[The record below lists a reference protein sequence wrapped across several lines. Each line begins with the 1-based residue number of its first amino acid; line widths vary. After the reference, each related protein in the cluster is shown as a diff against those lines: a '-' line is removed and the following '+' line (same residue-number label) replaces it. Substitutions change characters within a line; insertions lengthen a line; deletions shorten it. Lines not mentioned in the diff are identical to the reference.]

1 MDVSSTVE
9 YEFTDDGIR
18 LIEEYNASL
27 ARKLLFIGS
36 LAIIL
41 AAMVC
46 VACAFGGREVPV
58 ASIPGLI
65 WSHLKGVTYER
76 MSDIW
81 WDDYVVC
88 QVRLP
93 RILVACIAGAS
104 LSVCG
109 VAVQSLMNN
118 PLASPYTMGI
128 SSGAGF
134 GATLAIVLGFSLGST
149 VGVYGV
155 TVNSFIFGMMP
166 VVVVLMLSRLVEMS
180 PVTLILIG
188 VAISEFFGSMT
199 TLVFMGAD
207 EGSLQAAYL
216 WEIGSLENVKWS
228 AVPMMGTFLVAGSI
242 ALYLVSWKF
251 NVLTLGEQTAKTM
264 GVDAGRFRVIALT
277 MLALMTMSVV
287 CYVGIIGFV
296 GLIAPHIVRAVIGSD
311 NRYVMPASLF
321 AGALIVLL
329 ADTAARVIA
338 TDAVPVGSIMGLF
351 GAPVFLYLIFK
362 RNSQF
367 KGAWRCRSW
376 RRSSAALTARTGS
389 GPISA
394 TPPSRG
400 ASSSS
405 RHCLPP

>member
-1 MDVSSTVE
+1 MVISSNVE
-9 YEFTDDGIR
+9 YEIADGEVR

-27 ARKLLFIGS
+27 ARKLLFIAG
-36 LAIIL
+36 LAVIL
-41 AAMVC
+41 VVMVC
-46 VACAFGGREVPV
+46 VACAFGGREIPV

-65 WSHLKGVTYER
+65 WDHLNGATYER
-76 MSDIW
+76 MSDLW

-88 QVRLP
+88 EVRLP

-134 GATLAIVLGFSLGST
+134 GATLAIVLGFSLGSS

-155 TVNSFIFGMMP
+155 TFNAFVFGMMP

-180 PVTLILIG
+180 PVTLILVG
-188 VAISEFFGSMT
+188 VAISQFFGSLS
-199 TLVFMGAD
+199 TLVFLGAD

-216 WEIGSLENVKWS
+216 WEIGSLENIKWE
-228 AVPMMGTFLVAGSI
+228 AVPLMGTFLIIGSI

-251 NVLTLGEQTAKTM
+251 NVLTLGERTAKTM
-264 GVDAGRFRVIALT
+264 GVDANKFRIITLT
-277 MLALMTMSVV
+277 LLALMTMSVV

-296 GLIAPHIVRAVIGSD
+296 GLIAPHMVRAVIGSD
-311 NRYVMPASLF
+311 NRYVMPASLI

-329 ADTAARVIA
+329 ADTAARVLVS
-338 TDAVPVGSIMGLF
+338 DAVPVGSIMGLF

-376 RRSSAALTARTGS
+376 TESSAASTART
-389 GPISA
+389 A
-394 TPPSRG
+394 
-400 ASSSS
+400 
-405 RHCLPP
+405 C

>member
-1 MDVSSTVE
+1 ME
-9 YEFTDDGIR
+9 YEITDDGIR

-27 ARKLLFIGS
+27 ARKLLFIGC

-41 AAMVC
+41 AMMIC
-46 VACAFGGREVPV
+46 VACAFGGRAIDV
-58 ASIPGLI
+58 ASIPSLI
-65 WSHLKGVTYER
+65 WDHLNGATYER
-76 MSDIW
+76 MSDLW
-81 WDDYVVC
+81 WDDYIVC
-88 QVRLP
+88 EVRLP

-104 LSVCG
+104 LAICG

-134 GATLAIVLGFSLGST
+134 GATLAIVMGFSLGSSI
-149 VGVYGV
+149 GVYGV
-155 TVNSFIFGMMP
+155 TFNSFVFGMMP
-166 VVVVLMLSRLVEMS
+166 VVVVLLLSRLVEMS
-180 PVTLILIG
+180 PVTLILVG
-188 VAISEFFGSMT
+188 VAISLFFGSLS
-199 TLVFMGAD
+199 TLVFLGAD

-216 WEIGSLENVKWS
+216 WEIGSLENIKWN
-228 AVPMMGTFLVAGSI
+228 AVPLMGSFLVIGSI
-242 ALYLVSWKF
+242 ALYFVSWKF

-264 GVDAGRFRVIALT
+264 GVDANKFRIATLT
-277 MLALMTMSVV
+277 LLALMTMSVV

-311 NRYVMPASLF
+311 NRYVMPASLL

-329 ADTAARVIA
+329 ADTVARVIV

-367 KGAWRCRSW
+367 KGAWRCPSW
-376 RRSSAALTARTGS
+376 IRSSAVSAERTGCRRTS
-389 GPISA
+389 G
-394 TPPSRG
+394 TPRSSG
-400 ASSSS
+400 NSSSS
-405 RHCLPP
+405 PPS

>member
-1 MDVSSTVE
+1 MDISSNVE
-9 YEFTDDGIR
+9 YEITDNGIR

-27 ARKLLFIGS
+27 ARKLLFIVG
-36 LAIIL
+36 LAIVL
-41 AAMVC
+41 AIMIC
-46 VACAFGGREVPV
+46 VACAFGGREVDV

-65 WSHLKGVTYER
+65 WDHINGATYER

-88 QVRLP
+88 EVRLP

-104 LSVCG
+104 LAICG

-134 GATLAIVLGFSLGST
+134 GATLAIVMGFSLGSSI
-149 VGVYGV
+149 GVYGV
-155 TVNSFIFGMMP
+155 TFNSFVFGMMP
-166 VVVVLMLSRLVEMS
+166 VVVVMMLSRLVEMS
-180 PVTLILIG
+180 PVTLILVG
-188 VAISEFFGSMT
+188 VAISQFFGSLS
-199 TLVFMGAD
+199 TLVFLGAE

-216 WEIGSLENVKWS
+216 WEIGSLENIKWD
-228 AVPMMGTFLVAGSI
+228 AVPLMGSFLIIGSI

-251 NVLTLGEQTAKTM
+251 NVLAFGEKTAKTM
-264 GVDAGRFRVIALT
+264 GVDANKFRIVTLT
-277 MLALMTMSVV
+277 LLALMTMSVV

-311 NRYVMPASLF
+311 NRYVMPASLL
-321 AGALIVLL
+321 AGALIVLM

-367 KGAWRCRSW
+367 KGAWRCPSW
-376 RRSSAALTARTGS
+376 IRSSVASAAGTEYRPT
-389 GPISA
+389 SA
-394 TPPSRG
+394 TPRSNG
-400 ASSSS
+400 GSLSS
-405 RHCLPP
+405 PPC